1 MGEST
6 KKTTEDDVEGQG
18 SDAAMDSDEFL
29 RAVAHAPD
37 ADLPSEASEGAGD
50 DEAAPV
56 SERLMQLGQFKI
68 LERIGS
74 GGMGTVYRAEDE
86 KLRRV
91 VALKVQRAERDERR
105 RRRFLRE
112 ARVAAS
118 ITHPNV
124 ATIHEVGEADGRV
137 FIAMELVHGV
147 TLRAKLLRA
156 ARGRLA
162 IEEALRIAR
171 DIARGVARAH
181 ALGVAHRDLK
191 PDNVML
197 LDEDESIK
205 VLDFGLA
212 KATEAQKKDG
222 SSTGES
228 HDDDKRHES
237 VTVTQEGKILG
248 TPGYMSPEQATGRS
262 DMDVRT
268 DVFAIGVILYEMI
281 TGKRPF
287 RGTTSMETL
296 IATSRDDHERA
307 SKIAPEMPLWIDQVI
322 DRCLEK
328 NPADRYSSAKEL
340 LAALEAGPRTN
351 EARSSRK
358 KTSVYAA
365 LTAVALSAV
374 VAWRV
379 LPSSSPSP
387 PQTSTALVTKDEAK
401 ALLPA
406 NERPT
411 EVVTTP
417 ALASAPAPAA
427 ASVTLAPPVISG
439 QRVAPAVRPARAVP
453 SAPSSASAT
462 PVATAPTAPVSAA
475 PGGVIVKS
483 PY

>member
-37 ADLPSEASEGAGD
+37 ADVPSEASEGASE
-50 DEAAPV
+50 DEVAPV

-147 TLRAKLLRA
+147 TLRAKLLQSK
-156 ARGRLA
+156 RGRLA

-222 SSTGES
+222 SSES

-262 DMDVRT
+262 DVDVRT

-307 SKIAPEMPLWIDQVI
+307 SKIVPEMPLWIDQVI

-340 LAALEAGPRTN
+340 LAALEAPRAD

-365 LTAVALSAV
+365 LIAVALSAV
-374 VAWRV
+374 VAWRL
-379 LPSSSPSP
+379 LPAASPSP

-401 ALLPA
+401 PTLPA

-417 ALASAPAPAA
+417 TPASTPAPASS
-427 ASVTLAPPVISG
+427 SVALAPPVISG
-439 QRVAPAVRPARAVP
+439 QRVASAVRPARAIP
-453 SAPSSASAT
+453 STPSSAPSSIT
-462 PVATAPTAPVSAA
+462 PAATAPTAPVSAA